1 MEPLPF
7 HQPSAPSPVRPG
19 RFWQSFSFRLNLWY
33 ALVFV
38 LSAAALVTFGYWLFS
53 TALERKD
60 REVLDARVTELAAI
74 YRSSGTS
81 GLRQY
86 LARQSAQGAQLALLV
101 RVVNPFGQV
110 ALFTAPEEWVAFD
123 VQQLPL
129 GFRRETAYL
138 RIPRDQ
144 ERDFTLASTQLHDGS
159 VLQVGRSA
167 NSRATLLEP
176 SRRLFLG
183 VILPVIALA
192 FLGGAVF
199 AHRAMQ
205 PVREI
210 VRTVRSI
217 LATGDL
223 RQRVPEPRSGDELE
237 ELARLFNR
245 MLERNETLIRGM
257 RESLDNVAHDLRTPL
272 TRLRGISEQA
282 LQNPDAA
289 PAREA
294 LADSVEEAD
303 RVLTM
308 LKTLLDVAEAEAGV
322 MNLALERFDLG
333 VLLAEVVE
341 LYQYVAEEKHV
352 TIRSE
357 WAAPLP
363 VLGDRVRLRQVF
375 ANLLDNAIKY
385 NASPGRVTIRGRSL
399 PAQVVVEIEDTGMG
413 IAPTEHDRIWERLYR
428 SDRSRSQRGLG
439 LGLSLVRAIIQAHHG
454 VVSLRSDLGHGATFT
469 VTLPSP
475 ASSIGRPAG

>member
-1 MEPLPF
+1 LEQL
-7 HQPSAPSPVRPG
+7 STSENSPRPPESPA
-19 RFWQSFSFRLNLWY
+19 RFWRSFSFRLNLWY
-33 ALVFV
+33 ALTFLASAGV
-38 LSAAALVTFGYWLFS
+38 LFTFAYWLLSSAF
-53 TALERKD
+53 ERKD
-60 REVLDARVTELAAI
+60 REVLEARVTELAAI
-74 YRSSGTS
+74 YRSGGVG

-86 LARQSAQGAQLALLV
+86 LARKSAEGTQLGLFV

-110 ALFTAPEEWVAFD
+110 ALFTAPEEWIAFD

-129 GFRRETAYL
+129 GFQRERAYL
-138 RIPRDQ
+138 RIPKDQ
-144 ERDFTLASTQLHDGS
+144 ERDFTLVSTMLNDGS

-167 NSRATLLEP
+167 NSRTTLLEP

-183 VILPVIALA
+183 VAAPIVALA
-192 FLGGAVF
+192 FLGGAAF
-199 AHRAMQ
+199 AYRAMQ
-205 PVREI
+205 PVRGI

-223 RQRVPEPRSGDELE
+223 RQRVPEPRTGDDLE

-245 MLERNETLIRGM
+245 MLERNESLIRSM

-282 LQNPDAA
+282 LQNPEAA

-308 LKTLLDVAEAEAGV
+308 LKTLLDVAEAESGV
-322 MNLALERFDLG
+322 MNLAWEEVDLSGLLE
-333 VLLAEVVE
+333 EVVE
-341 LYQYVAEEKHV
+341 LYEYVAEEKQIE
-352 TIRSE
+352 IRKE
-357 WAAPLP
+357 WPARLM
-363 VLGDRVRLRQVF
+363 VRGDRVRLRQVF

-385 NASPGRVTIRGRSL
+385 NTPSGRVAIRGRVERD
-399 PAQVVVEIEDTGMG
+399 QVIVELEDTGMG
-413 IAPTEHDRIWERLYR
+413 IAPQEHSRIWERLYR

-439 LGLSLVRAIIQAHHG
+439 LGLSLVRAIVQAHRG
-454 VVSLRSDLGHGATFT
+454 SVSLRSE
-469 VTLPSP
+469 
-475 ASSIGRPAG
+475 IGRGSTFLVSLPAGQ

>member
-1 MEPLPF
+1 LEPPTLHPLA
-7 HQPSAPSPVRPG
+7 APPPARPG

-38 LSAAALVTFGYWLFS
+38 ASAAALVTFGYWLFS

-60 REVLDARVTELAAI
+60 REVLEARVTEFAAI
-74 YRSSGTS
+74 YRSGGVG

-192 FLGGAVF
+192 FLGGAAF

-341 LYQYVAEEKHV
+341 LYQYVAEEKRV
-352 TIRSE
+352 TIRPE
-357 WAAPLP
+357 WVAPLP

-385 NASPGRVTIRGRSL
+385 NASPGRVTIRGRAL

-413 IAPTEHDRIWERLYR
+413 VAPAEHDRIWERLYR

-439 LGLSLVRAIIQAHHG
+439 LGLSLVRAIIQAHRG
-454 VVSLRSDLGHGATFT
+454 EVSLRSDLGHGATFT

-475 ASSIGRPAG
+475 ASSIDRPAG